1 MRHWALGMGIGHR
14 ALSINSTPST
24 PSTPSSPSP
33 PSLPHT
39 KSMLKNLLRRC
50 FAIAILLLI
59 AIGFT
64 TQESTAMLRQHHD
77 APGVLRYHSQVSIKD
92 KQEYTW
98 QVLLFKK
105 INPGVKQE
113 LNLRI
118 VGFPGIF
125 EFSHPHSLEIVT
137 KSGKLLNASDV
148 YATSSPAANVGEYNL
163 TDVLPKL
170 TTVESLKLNLPLLG
184 TRKKILEIP
193 KAVVTE
199 WQLLVTEVD

>member
-1 MRHWALGMGIGHR
+1 MF
-14 ALSINSTPST
+14 T
-24 PSTPSSPSP
+24 
-33 PSLPHT
+33 
-39 KSMLKNLLRRC
+39 NLLQRC
-50 FAIAILLLI
+50 FTIIILIFI

-64 TQESTAMLRQHHD
+64 TQESIAMLRQHHD

-105 INPGVKQE
+105 IHPGAKQE

-118 VGFPGIF
+118 VGFPGVF
-125 EFSHPHSLEIVT
+125 KFSHPHSLEIIT
-137 KSGKLLNASDV
+137 ASGKLLNASDV
-148 YATSSPAANVGEYNL
+148 YANSSPAPNVGEYSL

-170 TTVESLKLNLPLLG
+170 TEVESLKLNLPVSG
-184 TRKKILEIP
+184 KKQEVLEIP
-193 KAVVTE
+193 EAVVSE

>member
-1 MRHWALGMGIGHR
+1 
-14 ALSINSTPST
+14 
-24 PSTPSSPSP
+24 
-33 PSLPHT
+33 
-39 KSMLKNLLRRC
+39 
-50 FAIAILLLI
+50 
-59 AIGFT
+59 
-64 TQESTAMLRQHHD
+64 MLRQHHD

-113 LNLRI
+113 LDLRI

-125 EFSHPHSLEIVT
+125 KFSHPHYLEIIT
-137 KSGKLLNASDV
+137 ASGKLLTASDV
-148 YATSSPAANVGEYNL
+148 FATSSPAANVGEYSL

-170 TTVESLKLNLPLLG
+170 TQIESLKLNLPLLG
-184 TRKKILEIP
+184 EENKVLKIP
-193 KAVVTE
+193 KFVVSE

>member
-1 MRHWALGMGIGHR
+1 MF
-14 ALSINSTPST
+14 T
-24 PSTPSSPSP
+24 
-33 PSLPHT
+33 
-39 KSMLKNLLRRC
+39 NLLRRC
-50 FAIAILLLI
+50 FTIIILIFI

-64 TQESTAMLRQHHD
+64 SQESIAMLRQHHD

-118 VGFPGIF
+118 VGFPGVF
-125 EFSHPHSLEIVT
+125 EFFHPHSLEIIT
-137 KSGKLLNASDV
+137 ASGKFLNASDV
-148 YATSSPAANVGEYNL
+148 YANSSPAPNVGEYSL

-170 TTVESLKLNLPLLG
+170 TEVESLKLNLPVSG
-184 TRKKILEIP
+184 KEQKVLEIP
-193 KAVVTE
+193 EEVVTE

>member
-1 MRHWALGMGIGHR
+1 
-14 ALSINSTPST
+14 
-24 PSTPSSPSP
+24 
-33 PSLPHT
+33 
-39 KSMLKNLLRRC
+39 MLTNLLRRC

-59 AIGFT
+59 AIGLT

-92 KQEYTW
+92 KQEYNW

-105 INPGVKQE
+105 INLGVKQE

-125 EFSHPHSLEIVT
+125 EFSHPHSLEIIT
-137 KSGKLLNASDV
+137 ASGKLLNASDV
-148 YATSSPAANVGEYNL
+148 YATSSPAANVGEYSL

-170 TTVESLKLNLPLLG
+170 SKIESLKLNLPLLG
-184 TRKKILEIP
+184 TKKNILEIP
-193 KAVVTE
+193 KTVVTE

>member
-1 MRHWALGMGIGHR
+1 ML
-14 ALSINSTPST
+14 
-24 PSTPSSPSP
+24 
-33 PSLPHT
+33 T
-39 KSMLKNLLRRC
+39 KLLKRC
-50 FAIAILLLI
+50 LIILILISI
-59 AIGFT
+59 AIGLT

-92 KQEYTW
+92 KQKYTW

-113 LNLRI
+113 LNLRL
-118 VGFPGIF
+118 VGFPGVF
-125 EFSHPHSLEIVT
+125 EFSHPHSLEIIT

-148 YATSSPAANVGEYNL
+148 YAISSPAPNVGEYSL
-163 TDVLPKL
+163 TNILPKL
-170 TTVESLKLNLPLLG
+170 TTVESLQLDLPLLG
-184 TRKKILEIP
+184 KDKKILKIP

>member
-1 MRHWALGMGIGHR
+1 ML
-14 ALSINSTPST
+14 
-24 PSTPSSPSP
+24 
-33 PSLPHT
+33 T
-39 KSMLKNLLRRC
+39 KLLNRC
-50 FAIAILLLI
+50 FTILILVSI

-92 KQEYTW
+92 KQEYNW

-118 VGFPGIF
+118 VGFPGVF

-137 KSGKLLNASDV
+137 KSGKLINASDV
-148 YATSSPAANVGEYNL
+148 YATSSPAANFGEYSL

-170 TTVESLKLNLPLLG
+170 TKIESLKLNLPLLG
-184 TRKKILEIP
+184 EEKKILEIP
-193 KAVVTE
+193 KSVVSE

>member
-1 MRHWALGMGIGHR
+1 M
-14 ALSINSTPST
+14 
-24 PSTPSSPSP
+24 
-33 PSLPHT
+33 
-39 KSMLKNLLRRC
+39 KKLLRYC
-50 FAIAILLLI
+50 FIILFLI
-59 AIGFT
+59 FTTIGFST
-64 TQESTAMLRQHHD
+64 KESVAMLRQHHD

-92 KQEYTW
+92 KEEYNW

-113 LNLRI
+113 LDLRI

-125 EFSHPHSLEIVT
+125 EFSHPHSLEIIT

-148 YATSSPAANVGEYNL
+148 FATSSPASNVGEYSF

-170 TTVESLKLNLPLLG
+170 TTIESLKLNLPLLG
-184 TRKKILEIP
+184 EEKKILEIP
-193 KAVVTE
+193 KSVVSE

>member
-1 MRHWALGMGIGHR
+1 
-14 ALSINSTPST
+14 
-24 PSTPSSPSP
+24 
-33 PSLPHT
+33 
-39 KSMLKNLLRRC
+39 MLAKLLNYC
-50 FAIAILLLI
+50 FTILILVSI

-64 TQESTAMLRQHHD
+64 TQESTGMLRQHHD

-92 KQEYTW
+92 KQEYNW

-125 EFSHPHSLEIVT
+125 EFSHPHSLEIIT
-137 KSGKLLNASDV
+137 ASGKLLNASDV